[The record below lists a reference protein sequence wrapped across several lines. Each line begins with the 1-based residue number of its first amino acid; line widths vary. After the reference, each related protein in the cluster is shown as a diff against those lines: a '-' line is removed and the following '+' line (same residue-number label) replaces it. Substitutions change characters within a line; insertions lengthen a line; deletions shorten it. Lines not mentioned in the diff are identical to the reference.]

1 MGAAAV
7 AVVDEAGGGHEE
19 GAVVVVAG
27 ALAVELAS
35 AVEAK
40 VATSAVRVGGGASTA
55 VGLAEEGAAAA
66 LASEALL
73 TATPD
78 LADVEAVRVLGDE
91 EGANKC
97 FEPVRDRGASEEGK
111 SVSESIGGS
120 SQFLQ
125 KAHLGRDDPRACRK
139 GPRHEVGDTDI
150 FCVPK

>member
-1 MGAAAV
+1 MRGR
-7 AVVDEAGGGHEE
+7 GGFSY
-19 GAVVVVAG
+19 GAVELVAR

-35 AVEAK
+35 AVEAE
-40 VATSAVRVGGGASTA
+40 VATSAVGVGGGASTA

-66 LASEALL
+66 LTSEAVL
-73 TATPD
+73 AAAPD
-78 LADVEAVRVLGDE
+78 LTDVEAVRVLGDE

-97 FEPVRDRGASEEGK
+97 FEPMRNRGASEEGK

-120 SQFLQ
+120 SQLLQ
-125 KAHLGRDDPRACRK
+125 KVHLGRDDPRACRK